1 MNNLRTTKFSDSPKK
16 ISKLC
21 LGTMMFGDKCDY
33 STSENIVRTAL
44 DLGINFI
51 DTASMYSNGT
61 CEEFLGKSLKGR
73 REEVF
78 IVTKV
83 VKGIDRKSILESID
97 KSLKRLQMD
106 YVDAYL
112 IHWPVIG
119 MDLVEMMAGLN
130 EVVKAGKTKFVGCC
144 NFPAW
149 LLASANSVA
158 AENGWA
164 KMVCNQVAYNLI
176 ERGIEVEILPQ
187 AIAEGIVIMAYRP
200 LAVGLLTGKF
210 RQEKPFAENAR
221 GTTDS
226 RVITWFAQH
235 GNSIERF
242 VNFADAKGVPAAELA
257 VAWVA
262 HSPAVTA
269 PIIGVSSVDQ
279 LIDSIKADSIELS
292 PEEYKNI
299 TDMFDTEVKEEGLQL
314 FPGFKYNFPRL
325 RRNLYILEKK

>member
-1 MNNLRTTKFSDSPKK
+1 VRTTTFSASPKK
-16 ISKLC
+16 ISRLC

-33 STSENIVRTAL
+33 PTSESIVRTAL

-83 VKGIDRKSILESID
+83 VKGIDRKSIIESID
-97 KSLKRLQMD
+97 ESLKRLQME

-112 IHWPVIG
+112 IHWPVPG
-119 MDLVEMMAGLN
+119 MDIKEMMAGLN
-130 EVVKAGKTKFVGCC
+130 EVVKAGKTKYVGCC

-149 LLASANSVA
+149 LLASANAVA
-158 AENGWA
+158 AENGWP

-187 AIAEGIVIMAYRP
+187 AMAEGIAIMAYRP

-210 RQEKPFAENAR
+210 RQGKPFAENAR

-226 RVITWFAQH
+226 RVITWFTQH
-235 GNSIERF
+235 SNSIERF
-242 VNFADAKGVPAAELA
+242 VNFAEAKGVPPAELA

-262 HSPAVTA
+262 YSPAVTA

-279 LIDSIKADSIELS
+279 LKDSAKADNIKLS
-292 PEEYKNI
+292 PEEYKTI

-314 FPGFKYNFPRL
+314 FPGLKYNFPRL
-325 RRNLYILEKK
+325 RRNLFLLKKQ

>member
-1 MNNLRTTKFSDSPKK
+1 
-16 ISKLC
+16 
-21 LGTMMFGDKCDY
+21 
-33 STSENIVRTAL
+33 
-44 DLGINFI
+44 
-51 DTASMYSNGT
+51 MYSNGT

-83 VKGIDRKSILESID
+83 VKGIDRKSIIESID
-97 KSLKRLQMD
+97 ESLKRLQME

-112 IHWPVIG
+112 IHWPVPG
-119 MDLVEMMAGLN
+119 MDIKEMMAGLN
-130 EVVKAGKTKFVGCC
+130 EVVKAGKTKYVGCC

-149 LLASANSVA
+149 LLASANAVA
-158 AENGWA
+158 AENGWP

-187 AIAEGIVIMAYRP
+187 AMAEGIAIMAYRP

-210 RQEKPFAENAR
+210 RQGKPFAENAR

-226 RVITWFAQH
+226 RVITWFTQH
-235 GNSIERF
+235 SNSIERF
-242 VNFADAKGVPAAELA
+242 VNFAEAKGVPPAELA

-262 HSPAVTA
+262 YSPAVTA

-279 LIDSIKADSIELS
+279 LKDSAKADNIKLS
-292 PEEYKNI
+292 PEEYKTI

-314 FPGFKYNFPRL
+314 FPGLKYNFPRL
-325 RRNLYILEKK
+325 RRNLFLLKKQ